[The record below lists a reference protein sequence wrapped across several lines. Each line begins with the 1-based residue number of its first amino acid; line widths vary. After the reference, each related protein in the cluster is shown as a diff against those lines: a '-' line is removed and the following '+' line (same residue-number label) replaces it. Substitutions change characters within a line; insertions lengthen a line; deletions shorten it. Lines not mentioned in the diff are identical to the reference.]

1 MFSTLL
7 IANRGEIAVR
17 VIRAC
22 RELGIRSVAVFSD
35 ADRGA
40 PHVALADV
48 AVPIGA
54 ATPRESYLNVERV
67 IAAARA
73 TGAEAIHPATGLA
86 ENAPFARAVAT
97 AGIRFV
103 GPSPEA
109 MTAMGDKLGAR
120 KTMARLG
127 IPIVPGSD
135 PDADPATLLQVG
147 TAIGFPLLVK
157 AAGGGGGRGMRRV
170 DGRRSSPPRSGRRRA
185 GGRGLRRSPR
195 LRLSA

>member
-48 AVPIGA
+48 AVPIGPA
-54 ATPRESYLNVERV
+54 APRESYLDVERV
-67 IAAARA
+67 LAAARA
-73 TGAEAIHPATGLA
+73 TGAEAIHPGYGFLA
-86 ENAPFARAVAT
+86 ENAPFARAVAE

-109 MTAMGDKLGAR
+109 MAAMGDKLGAR
-120 KTMARLG
+120 KTMAKLE
-127 IPIVPGSD
+127 IPIV
-135 PDADPATLLQVG
+135 
-147 TAIGFPLLVK
+147 
-157 AAGGGGGRGMRRV
+157 
-170 DGRRSSPPRSGRRRA
+170 
-185 GGRGLRRSPR
+185 
-195 LRLSA
+195 